1 MKQAFVPKP
10 GKIVYREIE
19 RPVLRPGCVII
30 RVARIGICGSD
41 IHTFRG
47 KHPLVSFPLVQGHE
61 FSGYIEECA
70 PDVRGFSKGDLVTVQ
85 PAVGCGLCEK
95 CRNGVFAQCDDLK
108 FIGGSLPGAGSEL
121 FLAEVRQV
129 VKIPDGVSADE
140 ASMIE
145 PLAVAVHAVGK
156 CPDIKRKRVLV
167 AGGGTIGNLVA
178 QMARAC
184 GAGDIVLLE
193 RYGLRLEIARSLG
206 LAAYTPPSPPVAEK
220 EIRGFYKGQKP
231 QIAFEC
237 VGGAGPLNT
246 CVESVERG
254 GHVIILGVYEKPV
267 KAPFITVQDRE
278 LHLVGSLMYTWDD
291 YRTAVKLLQKKR
303 VDVTRLQ
310 THHFPFERWRDAY
323 EMLLKNVQGAMK
335 VVIDLHDGIR

>member
-19 RPVLRPGCVII
+19 PPALRPGCVVI

-47 KHPLVSFPLVQGHE
+47 RHPLVSFPLVQGHE
-61 FSGYIEECA
+61 FSGYIEDRA

-85 PAVGCGLCEK
+85 PAMGCGICDK
-95 CRNGVFAQCDDLK
+95 CGKGLFAQCDELK

-121 FLAEVRQV
+121 FLAPARQV
-129 VKIPDGVSADE
+129 VKMPAGISADE

-156 CPDIKRKRVLV
+156 CNDIKRKRVLV
-167 AGGGTIGNLVA
+167 VGGGTIGNLVA
-178 QMARAC
+178 QTARAC

-193 RYGLRLEIARSLG
+193 RHGLRLEIARSLG
-206 LAAYTPPSPPVAEK
+206 LAAYAPPSPPGAEK
-220 EIRGFYKGQKP
+220 QIRGFLGGQKP

-237 VGGAGPLNT
+237 VGGVGSLNT
-246 CVESVERG
+246 CIESVERG
-254 GHVIILGVYEKPV
+254 GRVVILGVYEKP
-267 KAPFITVQDRE
+267 APASFLSVQDRE
-278 LHLVGSLMYTWDD
+278 LHLVGSLMYTWED

-303 VDVTRLQ
+303 IDVKRLQ
-310 THHFPFERWRDAY
+310 THHFPFEEWRDAY
-323 EMLLKNVQGAMK
+323 ALLVKSPHETMK
-335 VVIDLHDGIR
+335 VVIDLHDGIH